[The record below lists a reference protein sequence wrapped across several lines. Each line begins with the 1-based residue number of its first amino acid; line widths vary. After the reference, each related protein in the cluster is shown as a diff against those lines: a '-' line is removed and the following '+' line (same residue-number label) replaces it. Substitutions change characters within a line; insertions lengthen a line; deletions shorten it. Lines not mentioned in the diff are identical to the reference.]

1 MKRRMPAVLSL
12 LLLVGLVLILPGR
25 VTGDVQLQ
33 EPTANIGPGVLE
45 ALEHESEVR
54 VHISLTRL
62 DSPLVEQTSEMQ
74 RQHAADV
81 QATVLAVLSPADF
94 TLLYQFELT
103 AALSGMITQSGLQK
117 LATHP
122 AVTSITIPSTGE
134 WLDIAS
140 EEASGER

>member
-1 MKRRMPAVLSL
+1 MKRRMPVVLSL
-12 LLLVGLVLILPGR
+12 LLLVGIVLILPGR

-45 ALEHESEVR
+45 ALEHDSEVS
-54 VHISLTRL
+54 VFISLTTL

-81 QATVLAVLSPADF
+81 QASVLAVLTPADF
-94 TLLYQFELT
+94 TLLYQYEFS
-103 AALSGMITQSGLQK
+103 AALSGMLTENGLQE

-122 AVTSITIPSTGE
+122 AVISIAIPSTGE
-134 WLDIAS
+134 YLLIAL
-140 EEASGER
+140 E